1 MRSKAFRE
9 IVLTFSFVLVLSFL
23 WVTIIM
29 ADGLTNPD
37 ETVSI
42 MFSHLEDFGAYFI
55 VFDII
60 VAGLLYRWFRMM
72 RKRKPPQNQW
82 E

>member
-1 MRSKAFRE
+1 
-9 IVLTFSFVLVLSFL
+9 
-23 WVTIIM
+23 M
-29 ADGLTNPD
+29 ADGLTNPA

-60 VAGLLYRWFRMM
+60 VVGLLYRWFRMM
-72 RKRKPPQNQW
+72 RKRKPPKNQG